1 MVVHHPAYLM
11 VTTMKWFELSI
22 KVPDEFVEP
31 VSYLFN
37 KYGHVFSIED
47 VGDDWFLMRTYLSKR
62 ARQSFARIEIGIRLI
77 ASLRDIGELEVKT
90 LEKREWQEE
99 WKRYFHVLKVG
110 HSLIIKPSWLA
121 YEVQPGDRVLELDPG
136 MAFGTGYHPST
147 RTCLEALEKWICSGM
162 KVLDLGTGS
171 GILTI
176 GAIRLGADFVTA
188 LDIDSSAIK
197 AARQNVKGAGL
208 RDVVRL
214 TKGTLPHFWVQPG
227 SVDLVVANINA
238 TIIEEKAS
246 QLLTALGP
254 GGVLIVSGIVESRRK
269 ELERIFQ
276 KLRLAQL
283 ETYSQDG
290 WCTLVYK
297 NHG

>member
-1 MVVHHPAYLM
+1 MTIGRAAGIENIKKMIDH
-11 VTTMKWFELSI
+11 FE
-22 KVPDEFVEP
+22 
-31 VSYLFN
+31 
-37 KYGHVFSIED
+37 
-47 VGDDWFLMRTYLSKR
+47 
-62 ARQSFARIEIGIRLI
+62 
-77 ASLRDIGELEVKT
+77 T

-188 LDIDSSAIK
+188 LDIDSYAIK

>member
-1 MVVHHPAYLM
+1 
-11 VTTMKWFELSI
+11 MKWFELSI